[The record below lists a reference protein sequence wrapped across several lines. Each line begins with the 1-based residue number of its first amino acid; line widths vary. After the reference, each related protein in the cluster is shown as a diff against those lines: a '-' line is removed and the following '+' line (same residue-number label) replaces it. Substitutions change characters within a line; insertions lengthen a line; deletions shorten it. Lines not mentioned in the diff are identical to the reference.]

1 MAELID
7 KIMAEIES
15 DPTINAKEIN
25 LDIQS
30 KGFLKRR
37 RLLNVNGMV
46 ESTAERDAIIKLVQ
60 RQAGDNY
67 DVVNKLVVM

>member
-1 MAELID
+1 MAELLD

-25 LDIQS
+25 LDMQS

-37 RLLNVNGMV
+37 RILNVNGMV
-46 ESTAERDAIIKLVQ
+46 ESTAERDAIMKLVK

-67 DVVNKLVVM
+67 DVVDKMVVM

>member
-1 MAELID
+1 MKELID
-7 KIMAEIES
+7 QVMAEIEA

-25 LDIQS
+25 LDVQS

-37 RLLNVNGMV
+37 KLLNVNGMV
-46 ESTAERDAIIKLVQ
+46 DSAAEMESVLRIVQ